1 VVLLAWR
8 ARIEKLIVYD
18 FVSIVAVTTTR
29 TRHKIYITT
38 MNELTTTM
46 THLFNIKSGI
56 ERIIER
62 LDELQTRISLFAERH
77 SSKSF

>member
-29 TRHKIYITT
+29 TRHKIYVTT
-38 MNELTTTM
+38 MNHELTNTM
-46 THLFNIKSGI
+46 TPLFNKVW
-56 ERIIER
+56 
-62 LDELQTRISLFAERH
+62 D
-77 SSKSF
+77 